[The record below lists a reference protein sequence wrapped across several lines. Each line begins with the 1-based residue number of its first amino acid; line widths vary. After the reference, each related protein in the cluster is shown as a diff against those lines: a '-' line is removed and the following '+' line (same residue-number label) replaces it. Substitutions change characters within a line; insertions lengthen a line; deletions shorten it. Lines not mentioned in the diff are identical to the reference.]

1 MEMEGSMK
9 VTVTQ
14 TGNLEKKLGELK
26 ERAAELNGEHK
37 IPLKDLMTPDFV
49 AGCSS
54 YASIDDL
61 FAASPFTINTLDDF
75 KAIPD
80 AEWDTFISTHT
91 NFQTWEEMQQAAM
104 REYVRGKLF
113 G

>member
-1 MEMEGSMK
+1 MNI
-9 VTVTQ
+9 TVKSS
-14 TGNLEKKLGELK
+14 GNLEKKLSELR
-26 ERAAELNGEHK
+26 ERAAALQGEQQ
-37 IPLKDLMTPDFV
+37 IPLKDLLSPAFV

-54 YASIDDL
+54 YASLEDL

-91 NFQTWEEMQQAAM
+91 SFASWEEMQRGAM
-104 REYVRGKLF
+104 REYIRGKMGF
-113 G
+113 A